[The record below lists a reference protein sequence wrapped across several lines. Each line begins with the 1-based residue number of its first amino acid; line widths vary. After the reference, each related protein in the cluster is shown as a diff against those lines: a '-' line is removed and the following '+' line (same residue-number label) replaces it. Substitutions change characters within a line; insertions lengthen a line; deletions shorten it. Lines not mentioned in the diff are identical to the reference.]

1 MDGHVSI
8 PGALSSPEGLK
19 RLSAILTASGG
30 ASRAEIGRR
39 VCGAFGFVNPSGK
52 PQVTGCLA
60 TLRRLE
66 RDGKIEL
73 PAPRRGGGRGR
84 VARLEGG
91 VPEPMGLPGFAGEI
105 AGLELVRVGS
115 ADLRLVFNELMA
127 REHPRSAR
135 LHVGRQLRYLVG
147 SSHGWLGGLLFA
159 PATRVLAARDDWLGW
174 DDATRERHLERVIGL
189 VRFLIRPSAPVRY
202 LASKVLAMAA
212 RRVVADFAAVYGV
225 RPVLAETFVA
235 PEYRGSC
242 FLAAGWRRVGHT
254 SGRRL
259 RDGVA
264 EPAKRVLVLPLAA
277 DWHDRLGAR
286 RMLAPGDGL
295 DGAHWAQNEFG
306 SAALGDARLTQRLV
320 RSAEIQARAPTKTF
334 FAAAA
339 GCEATVKG
347 YYRMIDHLDYDAV
360 SAATIVAGHRERT
373 LRRMQGQAL
382 SLLVQDGTD
391 LNFATHHGCDGLGT
405 ISRNKGSSGT
415 AGLHLHTTYAV
426 SGDGVPLGVVN
437 LEFDAPDG
445 APEQRR
451 PVEERKAGRWLRGL
465 RHSVGAVQELDR
477 VQAVA
482 VMDREGDMFDVF
494 SEHRGA
500 GCRRLSLL
508 VRAKHD
514 RSLGRGK
521 AKLFERMRAAP
532 EGGRFTL
539 TVERLSARNSARGQK
554 AFTGRARCTARVSL
568 RWLEVMVP
576 PPAKEKARFGPEPLP
591 LNVVH
596 VGEVDPPG
604 DGSDPVDW
612 TLLTTLPVTGLHQAR
627 EVVRLYGLRWRIE
640 DWHRILKSGCKV
652 ETIAHRTGARIE
664 RAVAINA
671 VIAWRI
677 AALTQLARTEPEL
690 PATTAFTDIELALLT
705 DFSTARKLPPPGN
718 LGQAFRL
725 VAAMGGYLNRKNDG
739 PPGAEVTWNGQAAL
753 SFSAWMI
760 GHSIDAGATSELRQ
774 FIS

>member
-8 PGALSSPEGLK
+8 PRALSSPEGLK
-19 RLSAILTASGG
+19 RLSAILSGSGG
-30 ASRAEIGRR
+30 SSRAEIGRR
-39 VCGAFGFVNPSGK
+39 VCGAFGFVDPSGK

-66 RDGKIEL
+66 RDGKIAL

-84 VARLEGG
+84 VARLDGG
-91 VPEPMGLPGFAGEI
+91 VPAPAGLPASAGAI
-105 AGLELVRVGS
+105 AGLELVRVTCP
-115 ADLRLVFNELMA
+115 DLRLVFNELMA
-127 REHPRSAR
+127 SEHPRGAR

-212 RRVVADFAAVYGV
+212 RRVVADFAAVYGIS
-225 RPVLAETFVA
+225 PVLAETFVA

-242 FLAAGWRRVGHT
+242 FLAAGWRCVGHT

-264 EPAKRVLVLPLAA
+264 EPAKRILVRPLAP
-277 DWHDRLGAR
+277 DWHDRLDAR
-286 RMLAPGDGL
+286 RILAPGDGL
-295 DGAHWAQNEFG
+295 DSARWAENEFG
-306 SAALGDARLTQRLV
+306 AAPLGDARLTQRLV
-320 RSAEIQARAPTKTF
+320 RSAEIQARSPTKIF

-347 YYRMIDHLDYDAV
+347 YYRMIEHPDYDAV
-360 SAATIVAGHRERT
+360 SASTIIEGHRQRT
-373 LRRMQGQAL
+373 LRRMQGQRL

-391 LNFATHHGCDGLGT
+391 LNFATHHGCEGLGT

-415 AGLHLHTTYAV
+415 AGLHLHTTFAV

-445 APEQRR
+445 APEQGR
-451 PVEERKAGRWLRGL
+451 PVEERTTGRWLRGL
-465 RHSVGAVQELDR
+465 RHSVGAVKELDG
-477 VQAVA
+477 VKAVA

-494 SEHRGA
+494 HQHRA
-500 GCRRLSLL
+500 QGCRRLSLL
-508 VRAKHD
+508 VRAQHD
-514 RSLGRGK
+514 RSFGRGRP
-521 AKLFERMRAAP
+521 KLFARVRAAP
-532 EGGRFTL
+532 ESGQFTM

-554 AFTGRARCTARVSL
+554 AFAGRARRKARVSL
-568 RWLEVMVP
+568 RWLEVAVP
-576 PPAKEKARFGPEPLP
+576 PPAKEKARFGPEPLT
-591 LNVVH
+591 LNAVH
-596 VGEVDPPG
+596 VGEVDVPD
-604 DGSDPVDW
+604 DGSEPVSW
-612 TLLTTLPVTGLHQAR
+612 ILLTTLPVTGLHQAR

-652 ETIAHRTGARIE
+652 ETIAHRTGERIE

-677 AALTQLARTEPEL
+677 ATLTHLARTEPER
-690 PATTAFTDIELALLT
+690 PATTAFTDIELALLE
-705 DFSTARKLPPPGN
+705 DFSSVRKLPPPGD
-718 LGQAFRL
+718 LGHAFRL
-725 VAAMGGYLNRKNDG
+725 VATMGGYLNRKNDG

-753 SFSAWMI
+753 SFTAWML
-760 GHSIDAGATSELRQ
+760 GHSIDAGETSALRKH
-774 FIS
+774 IR